1 MAAGCLPCVYHVG
14 TFPGVF
20 TGISPDLVT
29 TRDALGEGAQTSL
42 TRPPSRVCMHY
53 MDLVRYQ
60 WTSLYTQYVAN
71 VSGL

>member
-42 TRPPSRVCMHY
+42 TCVHALHGPGKVS
-53 MDLVRYQ
+53 MDLFV
-60 WTSLYTQYVAN
+60 YTVCC
-71 VSGL
+71 